1 MRHSHE
7 IKLRPLPRKILI
19 IKPSSLGDIIHS
31 LPFLKVMHDIFPAAE
46 IHWVV
51 ARGLEGVLEQHPMVD
66 RVITINKDSWK
77 RPGNI
82 RQTATEFTGLAH
94 HLRKEAYD
102 LVVDLQ
108 GLLRSSIIAAMT
120 GARVRVGFRE
130 AREGGVFFYTHRV
143 EGGKELHAVD
153 RYLRIASALGGDIPE
168 VKFPMPLVKASQEV
182 KELKER
188 IGEYAVIVPGARW
201 PSKQWPAERFGTL
214 AAMLDMPSI
223 LVGSAADVQAS
234 QDIAE
239 RSRGKAV
246 SCAGQ
251 TEMKDLFSLLRD
263 ARVVISN
270 DSGPMHIAAA
280 YGRPVVAIFGP
291 TNPVRTGPYG
301 TSHLVARTNLRCA
314 PCYKKKCGELKCMTD
329 IAVERVYDAVKQVTG
344 AP

>member
-1 MRHSHE
+1 
-7 IKLRPLPRKILI
+7 LRPLPRKILI

-31 LPFLKVMHDIFPAAE
+31 LPFLQVMRDVFPAAE

-51 ARGLEGVLEQHPMVD
+51 ARGLEAVLEQHPMVD
-66 RVITINKDSWK
+66 RVIIINKDSWK

-82 RQTATEFTGLAH
+82 RQTVTEFSDLAH
-94 HLRKEAYD
+94 RLRKEAYD

-108 GLLRSSIIAAMT
+108 GLLRSSIIAATT
-120 GARVRVGFRE
+120 GAPVRVGFRE
-130 AREGGVFFYTHRV
+130 AREGSVLFYTHRV

-153 RYLRIASALGGDIPE
+153 RCLRIASALGGDMHE
-168 VKFPMPLVKASQEV
+168 VKFPMPLVKASQAV

-188 IGEYAVIVPGARW
+188 FGEYAIIVPGARW
-201 PSKQWPAERFGTL
+201 PTKQWPAERFGTL

-223 LVGSAADVQAS
+223 LVGSAADMQAS
-234 QDIAE
+234 QNIAE
-239 RSRGKAV
+239 GSRGKAV

-301 TSHLVARTNLRCA
+301 TSNVVTRTALRCA
-314 PCYKKKCGELKCMTD
+314 PCYKKKCGELKCMKD
-329 IAVERVYDAVKQVTG
+329 IAVEQVYDAVKQVTS